1 MPHTLHTIALPL
13 TTSPDKINTLIYRA
27 LGYRQ
32 FRDIP
37 KEEYC
42 TLAACHELLWYWPNT
57 QGGSRSWAPA
67 NPLTYTDSVERA
79 LTLPFPSREG
89 RSESWIHLEL
99 GEQSRWILRLRKY
112 APAGTSSPIPPK
124 WDSTDL
130 YVLDSDEYPNL
141 SLPLAYCHV
150 WLASRSLI
158 LREQRE
164 WPVAI

>member
-1 MPHTLHTIALPL
+1 MPHTLHTIVLPL
-13 TTSPDKINTLIYRA
+13 TTSPDEINARIYRA
-27 LGYRQ
+27 LGYQQ

-37 KEEYC
+37 QEEQC
-42 TLAACHELLWYWPNT
+42 TLAACHELLWYWPDT
-57 QGGSRSWAPA
+57 QGGSRSWTPA
-67 NPLTYTDSVERA
+67 NPLPYTDSMERA

-99 GEQSRWILRLRKY
+99 GEQTRWILRLRTFS
-112 APAGTSSPIPPK
+112 PADTSSPIHPM

-141 SLPLAYCHV
+141 SLAVAYCHV
-150 WLASRSLI
+150 WLASRPKI